1 MTEHNKVDDYDAVRR
16 AMAQIGDRVQLA
28 VDDAGAG
35 FASLRHILELRPAMV
50 KLDRSL
56 IAGIDAD
63 PARQALVAG
72 MVHFAG
78 RLQFTLLAEGVE
90 TAADQATL
98 LALGVSRAQ
107 GYLFGR
113 PVAAADL
120 VQARS

>member
-1 MTEHNKVDDYDAVRR
+1 
-16 AMAQIGDRVQLA
+16 
-28 VDDAGAG
+28 
-35 FASLRHILELRPAMV
+35 MV

-78 RLQFTLLAEGVE
+78 RLQFALLAEGVE
-90 TAADQATL
+90 TEAEQTTL
-98 LALGVSRAQ
+98 LALGVRRAQ

-113 PVAAADL
+113 AVSAADL